1 MSFFVIGD
9 EDTVLGF
16 KLVGVPGIAITKDEE
31 VHDVFRDAIANRS
44 GKIILITER
53 LAQGIHREVVHQ
65 RASMSPPFVVE
76 IPDRHGPLPTRKT
89 IAEMIREAIGI
100 SI

>member
-16 KLVGVPGIAITKDEE
+16 KLVGVPGVSIMKEEE
-31 VHDVFRDAIANRS
+31 VHNAFRDAIANRS
-44 GKIILITER
+44 GKILLITER
-53 LAQGIHREVVHQ
+53 LAKGIHREVVNQ
-65 RASMSPPFVVE
+65 RASMKPPFVIE
-76 IPDRHGPLPTRKT
+76 IPDRNGPLPDRKT

-100 SI
+100 NI